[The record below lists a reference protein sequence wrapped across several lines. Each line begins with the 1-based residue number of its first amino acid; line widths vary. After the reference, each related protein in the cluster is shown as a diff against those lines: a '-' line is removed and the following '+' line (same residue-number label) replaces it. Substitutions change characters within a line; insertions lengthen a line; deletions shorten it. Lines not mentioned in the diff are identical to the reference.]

1 MDRDWRQNRECSMYD
16 VERYGNINR
25 IWSALII
32 DTFFNKGIKS
42 YFTSPGLRNAP
53 LLSSITHKKEIKIY
67 SGIDERSMAYRALG
81 YAKASGMPGVLVC
94 TSGTA
99 MANYLPAV
107 IEAYQTNI
115 PLIILSADRPKKL
128 VETGDNQAIKQ
139 QHMFGNY
146 VRSELELEVPVHAT
160 GPQELVDIVSR
171 FLNQNARQGP
181 IHINLPFE
189 EPLDQSDDQT
199 SDEYRTLA
207 RTVCFTEFLQR
218 NSSSIKLPE
227 LSSKK
232 KTLLVLGPTPEFQSI
247 ELLKKL
253 IEASNLP
260 CLIDIGSG
268 LKFSDIKHHLVL
280 PSFEHPE
287 VSELLKENAPEIII
301 HLGGRL
307 VSKHYYNFLKSS
319 PETEVLLVGNKD
331 IYTHPASSPK
341 WEVKMPLNE
350 FYELASKTGYL
361 NKLTPYTFD
370 CQSIIGKKEEIIEAS
385 PFSFP
390 IISKRIIELMPTP
403 SALYLGNSTTIRS
416 FDAFASTKTHNK
428 EIKVLTHRGASGI
441 EGFNAAALGFAE
453 ESGLKTVLVHGD
465 IGFMHDLGSL
475 LMHQNIKTPLINIVV
490 NNKGGGIFDH
500 LPISKDVETLPLIR
514 TEHDRDFKGLCNWLN
529 ISYYKAENILEFE
542 KSFKAAISKEEV
554 CVIEASVDQVKNL
567 AVYEHLK
574 TLKL

>member
-1 MDRDWRQNRECSMYD
+1 MYD

-25 IWSALII
+25 LWSALIV
-32 DTFFNKGIKS
+32 DTFYNKGIKS
-42 YFTSPGLRNAP
+42 FFTSPGLRNAP
-53 LLSSITHKKEIKIY
+53 LLSSITHKENIKTY

-81 YAKASGMPGVLVC
+81 SAKANGLPGVLVC
-94 TSGTA
+94 TSGSA

-128 VETGDNQAIKQ
+128 VDAGDNQSIKQ
-139 QHMFGNY
+139 QHMFGNF
-146 VRSELELEVPVHAT
+146 VRAELELIVPCT
-160 GPQELVDIVSR
+160 STSPQELVDTLSR
-171 FLNQNARQGP
+171 FLNENMLKGP
-181 IHINLPFE
+181 VHINLPFE
-189 EPLDQSDDQT
+189 EPLDQQVDLT
-199 SDEYRTLA
+199 SPEYRLLA
-207 RTVCFTEFLQR
+207 GAVNFTEFLQR
-218 NSSSIKLPE
+218 SSSMGNLPE

-232 KTLLVLGPTPEFQSI
+232 KTLIVLGPTPEYQSKD
-247 ELLKKL
+247 LLKKL
-253 IEASNLP
+253 VEASNLP

-268 LKFSDIKHHLVL
+268 LKFSDIGHHKVL

-287 VSELLKENAPEIII
+287 VSEFLEKNRPELII

-319 PETEVLLVGNKD
+319 KETEVLLVGNED
-331 IYTHPASSPK
+331 IYTHPANSPK

-350 FYELASKTGYL
+350 FYEMAIKTGYL
-361 NKLTPYTFD
+361 NNMTPFTFD
-370 CQSIIGKKEEIIEAS
+370 CQEIIGKKEEMIETS

-390 IISKRIIELMPTP
+390 SISKRIIELMPNK

-453 ESGLKTVLVHGD
+453 ESGLRTVLVHGD

-475 LMHQNIKTPLINIVV
+475 LNYQKIKTPLINIVV

-500 LPISKDVETLPLIR
+500 LPISKDRETLPLIK
-514 TEHDRDFKGLCNWLN
+514 TEHNRDFKGLCDWLN
-529 ISYYKAENILEFE
+529 ISYYNASNIADFE
-542 KSFKAAISKEEV
+542 ASFKTALEKEEV
-554 CVIEASVDQVKNL
+554 CVIEASVDQVQNL